1 MITNAWPA
9 QAPLDIF
16 LQVGHSENVNSVSYS
31 PDGRRIVSGSDDNTV
46 KIWNAETGKLI
57 RSLTGHSSSVRS
69 VSFSPDG
76 RRIVSGSSDKT
87 VKIWDAETGKLIRSL
102 TGHSSDVWSVS
113 FSPDGRRIVSGSYD
127 KTVKIWD
134 AKTGNQLMTF
144 YLLPGNEWLAWKPG
158 KVFYNSSHQGDEW
171 AALRFNNS
179 NNDIYPLEYYRDTLK
194 KDQWVKANDV
204 LSPELKQKYFKRW
217 WDELSTEKL
226 YGLVGTSV
234 ITLLCLLFFL
244 MLIRKKQTEP
254 MYISKQFFEKAGF
267 EKIEGFTHKKKKTHK
282 NILKLHAMQG
292 EMNAIASLWMDE
304 RISLLKQ
311 LTLDFSNQGQHKIKL
326 YLIYTDKRPS
336 TKDMQNL
343 RSNHCEV
350 IPIVARKLV
359 KAIATDNPRETLI
372 ELEDPF
378 IVRLDP
384 YTESKPVHDPTWFYG
399 RDVLMNRIPP
409 SLAQGQH
416 VGLFGLRK
424 VGKTSLINLLKQ
436 RFAST
441 PIVFISCQ
449 GIDLTAQ
456 SFFEDILR
464 QLTNELKSLGQDN
477 IPDYSGCKNSEDFK
491 QQFLQLYELRKQS
504 GHPHPFLMM
513 LDEVDRLFPDR
524 KLEQSAAILKEYIHI
539 FSMLRG
545 MAETNR
551 CLVILVAAYR
561 PHVNRHNQ
569 LSDAIGENP
578 MFKSFTEEYLGFFNL
593 EDSSKMIHEIGGW
606 KDIQW
611 EKKAAHRVFHYCAG
625 HPLVTRYFASDA
637 SDQGSQKYVDLD
649 KVEQTA
655 ATIIKTFRKNH
666 IGNYFKE
673 SIFELLTLKEQECLF
688 MICRGD
694 NQELHESKI
703 PEELE
708 SALTNIENFGIVNN
722 VDGQLM
728 ISSELFKRWVMRRV
742 KR

>member
-1 MITNAWPA
+1 MTEHSSS
-9 QAPLDIF
+9 
-16 LQVGHSENVNSVSYS
+16 VGSVSFS
-31 PDGRRIVSGSDDNTV
+31 PNGKRIVSGSDDN
-46 KIWNAETGKLI
+46 
-57 RSLTGHSSSVRS
+57 
-69 VSFSPDG
+69 
-76 RRIVSGSSDKT
+76 T

-102 TGHSSDVWSVS
+102 TGHSDSVRSVS
-113 FSPDGRRIVSGSYD
+113 FNPNGTRIVSGSFD
-127 KTVKIWD
+127 NTIIIWD

-179 NNDIYPLEYYRDTLK
+179 NEDIYPLEYYRDTLK
-194 KDQWVKANDV
+194 NDQWFKANDV
-204 LSPELKQKYFKRW
+204 FSPELKQKYLKRW
-217 WDELSTEKL
+217 WDELEL
-226 YGLVGTSV
+226 YGLVGTSFL
-234 ITLLCLLFFL
+234 TLICLLFFL
-244 MLIRKKQTEP
+244 VLIRKKQTDP
-254 MYISKQFFEKAGF
+254 MVISKQFFEKAGF
-267 EKIEGFTHKKKKTHK
+267 QKIEGFTHQKKKTHK
-282 NILKLHAMQG
+282 NILKLHATQG
-292 EMNAIASLWMDE
+292 EMNAIASLWLDE
-304 RISLLKQ
+304 RIPLLKQ
-311 LTLDFSNQGQHKIKL
+311 LALDFSNQGQDKIKL

-336 TKDMQNL
+336 IKDMQNL

-350 IPIVARKLV
+350 IPIVARQLE
-359 KAIATDNPRETLI
+359 KAIATDNPRETLL

-378 IVRLDP
+378 LVRLDP

-449 GIDLTAQ
+449 GIDLAAQ
-456 SFFEDILR
+456 SFFENILR

-504 GHPHPFLMM
+504 GYADPFLMM
-513 LDEVDRLFPDR
+513 LDEVDRLFPNR

-593 EDSSKMIHEIGGW
+593 EDSS
-606 KDIQW
+606 
-611 EKKAAHRVFHYCAG
+611 
-625 HPLVTRYFASDA
+625 
-637 SDQGSQKYVDLD
+637 
-649 KVEQTA
+649 TA
-655 ATIIKTFRKNH
+655 RHK
-666 IGNYFKE
+666 
-673 SIFELLTLKEQECLF
+673 
-688 MICRGD
+688 
-694 NQELHESKI
+694 
-703 PEELE
+703 
-708 SALTNIENFGIVNN
+708 
-722 VDGQLM
+722 
-728 ISSELFKRWVMRRV
+728 
-742 KR
+742 